1 VFPFCP
7 FRGHL
12 LVFHFE
18 NLGDGPE
25 TKKGQENPKKNQLKK
40 TRENDVPFRNS
51 FNSLMVGIRHRWNR
65 KNWKRVKTKV
75 EAYNRQQ
82 NKYGGKWRTR
92 ISTDVSK
99 FIRRD

>member
-1 VFPFCP
+1 MFPFCP
-7 FRGHL
+7 FRTYL

-51 FNSLMVGIRHRWNR
+51 FNSLMVGSWNQASLEYTEPLTAHVTT
-65 KNWKRVKTKV
+65 N
-75 EAYNRQQ
+75 
-82 NKYGGKWRTR
+82 
-92 ISTDVSK
+92 
-99 FIRRD
+99 FIAS